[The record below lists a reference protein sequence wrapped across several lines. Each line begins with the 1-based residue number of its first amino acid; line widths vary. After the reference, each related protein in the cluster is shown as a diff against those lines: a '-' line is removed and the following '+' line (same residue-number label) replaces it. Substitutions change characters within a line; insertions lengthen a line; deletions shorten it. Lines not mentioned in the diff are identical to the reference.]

1 MKVYAVPGL
10 ATDEGIFSGIKLQ
23 NHQLIVLKWPPLK
36 REYSMKEYA
45 MCFLDQINTNEPFM
59 ILGLSFGGMIA
70 VELGKILQ
78 PEKVILISSAKTRG
92 GLSWPIR
99 FFKFLPLHLII
110 PDKIFRGLSFR
121 ARLLLG
127 FSSEYMK
134 TLAPMVKN
142 MPENYFRYAIHYIVN
157 WNNMEIPKNTIL
169 VHGNS
174 DKLIWYNKKF
184 ADHTIQK
191 GSHAMVITKA
201 ADVNKILN
209 EILNQDNQHN

>member
-10 ATDEGIFSGIKLQ
+10 ATNEGIFAGIKLY
-23 NHQLIVLKWPPLK
+23 NHQLIVLKWPSLK

-45 MCFLDQINTNEPFM
+45 MCFVEQINTNEPFM

-78 PEKVILISSAKTRG
+78 PEKVILISSAKTRR

-99 FFKFLPLHLII
+99 FFKFFPVHLLI
-110 PDKIFRGLSFR
+110 PDRIFRSFSFR

-127 FSSEYMK
+127 FSADYMK
-134 TLAPMVKN
+134 ILAPMVKE
-142 MPENYFRYAIHYIVN
+142 MPENYFKYAIHYIVN
-157 WNNMEIPKNTIL
+157 WNNKDVPENTIL
-169 VHGNS
+169 IHGNA
-174 DKLIWYNKKF
+174 DKLIWHNKKF

-201 ADVNKILN
+201 SELNKILN
-209 EILNQDNQHN
+209 EILNQKIQ